1 MQLHASRV
9 PFPVE
14 HAFEMPFKVA
24 QLTPLEQCSAS
35 RLVRATQKVGRAV
48 HFHRN
53 PSPIIQSNQ
62 RVDAVPGG
70 LATMLFLYIM
80 DTAAR
85 ADFLNHVALELRGI
99 PFFRDKSFAAGLPER
114 VGKPW
119 PPRAAL
125 VAPDRPLM
133 QL

>member
-1 MQLHASRV
+1 MS
-9 PFPVE
+9 
-14 HAFEMPFKVA
+14 FKVA
-24 QLTPLEQCSAS
+24 QLTPLEQRGAS

-62 RVDAVPGG
+62 RVNAVPGG

-80 DTAAR
+80 DTGAR
-85 ADFLNHVALELRGI
+85 ADFLNHVALELRGV

-125 VAPDRPLM
+125 VAPNRPLM

>member
-1 MQLHASRV
+1 M
-9 PFPVE
+9 PV
-14 HAFEMPFKVA
+14 KVA
-24 QLTPLEQCSAS
+24 QLTPLEQRGAS
-35 RLVRATQKVGRAV
+35 GLVRKTQKVGWTV

-53 PSPIIQSNQ
+53 PSSIIQSNQ

-80 DTAAR
+80 DTGAR
-85 ADFLNHVALELRGI
+85 ADFLYHVELEPRWS
-99 PFFRDKSFAAGLPER
+99 PCFSDKSFAAGLLER
-114 VGKPW
+114 VGKPR

-125 VAPDRPLM
+125 VTPERPLM